1 MLKYSTRQDITVRKQ
16 SDKPTPKGSIA
27 SGAVWSILD
36 NVAAQ
41 GITFVIFLVLARLLD
56 PHLYGMLSVSILI
69 TQLFRTVIFESI
81 ATSIIRKHEPTDE
94 DFNTAFL
101 SCCIFAVPA
110 FLIVFFS
117 ANILENMMHIQGLG
131 DVIRGTSVIILVSG
145 LSKVHEA
152 WLTHRLLFR
161 SLAIRSITSIGLG
174 GIVGVYL
181 AWIGLGS
188 TWLVMQQV
196 VTSVA
201 ATITL
206 WLATPWKPRLR
217 FSMASFKESMR
228 FSRHVALSG
237 MTNFANQNS
246 DIFFITYYL
255 GSAAAGVYSA
265 GKRIVNTLNTVMATA
280 LMRVSL
286 PAFSRV
292 KNQLD
297 EFKSHYLNATFF
309 TILLTA
315 PAFIGLCYL
324 SHDVTWLL
332 LGQKWM
338 ASVPVMQI
346 VSATGF
352 IVSIGYYN
360 HTVMF
365 ARDRPDWQ
373 SRLTLLYAVTNIT
386 VFFIFVRYGLVAMAL
401 SYSLR
406 TLLLYPVS
414 AWCAL
419 TLLNVT
425 WKEYLAQI
433 TSPIIGSLVMCLGL
447 FAMDSALGLKTGWE
461 KLLLDIAAGAVI
473 YGLYVLIFIPR
484 HKLAIFSNAVAM
496 VRNRKKPA

>member
-181 AWIGLGS
+181 AWKGMGITS
-188 TWLVMQQV
+188 LVMQQV
-196 VTSVA
+196 VTSVV

-324 SHDVTWLL
+324 SHGV
-332 LGQKWM
+332 G
-338 ASVPVMQI
+338 A
-346 VSATGF
+346 
-352 IVSIGYYN
+352 GY
-360 HTVMF
+360 
-365 ARDRPDWQ
+365 ADCQRDRVYRLYRLLQPYRYVCPRS
-373 SRLTLLYAVTNIT
+373 SRLAVAPDAALCGHQHYRFLYFCPLRAGGDGALLFAAYVTALSGL
-386 VFFIFVRYGLVAMAL
+386 GLV
-401 SYSLR
+401 
-406 TLLLYPVS
+406 
-414 AWCAL
+414 CA
-419 TLLNVT
+419 N
-425 WKEYLAQI
+425 
-433 TSPIIGSLVMCLGL
+433 
-447 FAMDSALGLKTGWE
+447 
-461 KLLLDIAAGAVI
+461 AA
-473 YGLYVLIFIPR
+473 
-484 HKLAIFSNAVAM
+484 
-496 VRNRKKPA
+496 